1 MVLYLPINGNCKL
14 TLFCGIFYPM
24 MVVTTKTTNIA
35 VTKMTDSAAA
45 ITKTYKKPIYETIP
59 RQTLIGY
66 YEIIV

>member
-1 MVLYLPINGNCKL
+1 
-14 TLFCGIFYPM
+14 M

-59 RQTLIGY
+59 RQKLIGY
-66 YEIIV
+66 YEIIVWQREYIFIKDSQKSAI